1 MAGRSSQVG
10 IPHNG
15 WTCTDGEDQY
25 EQLWQ
30 RRTKATGALP
40 RHVADNQRTG
50 TVPVGRPRPAPRL
63 LAGRRPRGR
72 EPVSVAARRVGSA
85 PVLQVARHQVAW
97 LRRADT
103 QHGEFPNRVRQ
114 FPAAPCRYTRRG
126 SGGCPRDRPRRGDRR
141 AAPSWPG
148 CAGGDVSALTR
159 GHRLRSTRRILAGFT
174 QSRGGVGDTH
184 PLGPSLGLPSSS
196 PGRREVALAT
206 RSMACTTRTDR
217 PASQP
222 ARCSSHTLD
231 TSTAPAPARR
241 RTGRLYDRRALPLF
255 CRTPSRSMRG
265 ATVAPCPAAR
275 AAGMPRYQ
283 GAWLD
288 ASCVTSRPRYPRV
301 QPPARSP
308 PPRLR
313 CPVGGGFPPP
323 PTLARSGRRPT
334 GCSAQ
339 KRQAR
344 STGYLDR
351 GRRRSCQGRPRGGGS
366 LEFRPG
372 TRCSSSGRLRRRR
385 CSRAW
390 TRRGRPADK
399 SR

>member
-1 MAGRSSQVG
+1 MAGMRRG
-10 IPHNG
+10 RRERPHP
-15 WTCTDGEDQY
+15 W
-25 EQLWQ
+25 
-30 RRTKATGALP
+30 A
-40 RHVADNQRTG
+40 
-50 TVPVGRPRPAPRL
+50 PAPIDAQDPRGVHAEPRRRRRHPPPRTEPRAAEL
-63 LAGRRPRGR
+63 VAGAPRGR
-72 EPVSVAARRVGSA
+72 LGD
-85 PVLQVARHQVAW
+85 QV
-97 LRRADT
+97 
-103 QHGEFPNRVRQ
+103 
-114 FPAAPCRYTRRG
+114 
-126 SGGCPRDRPRRGDRR
+126 
-141 AAPSWPG
+141 
-148 CAGGDVSALTR
+148 
-159 GHRLRSTRRILAGFT
+159 
-174 QSRGGVGDTH
+174 
-184 PLGPSLGLPSSS
+184 
-196 PGRREVALAT
+196 
-206 RSMACTTRTDR
+206 MACTTRTDR